1 MVQPMSA
8 PARTIAR
15 RIGRLPRSLPADRFA
30 GRWPATDQLVAQI
43 ASPRPTAQTTATAP
57 VSIERQKQAERIES
71 IDHDTAREVQQQDE
85 IALRTDQAAEAQID
99 GRPKLA
105 AELQPTFIEH
115 MEAITEQFS
124 NPSTGETSVDRPLV
138 TVDEHEADYEYEAA
152 PSQRQTIPGPRL

>member
-1 MVQPMSA
+1 MAQPMSA

-30 GRWPATDQLVAQI
+30 GHRPAR
-43 ASPRPTAQTTATAP
+43 RPDRFPAPDSANHGHTAP
-57 VSIERQKQAERIES
+57 VSIERQKQAERIKS

-85 IALRTDQAAEAQID
+85 IALRTDQAAGAQID